1 MYNNSNN
8 NSLQL
13 FRYDNNTVRTITQDD
28 GSIWFVAADV
38 ARVLDIQNIRQ
49 NLNELD
55 DDEKMTV
62 CNTYS
67 HSQRGGAQYFTLISE
82 SGLYALIFKSRKE
95 EARNFSRWVRR
106 EVLPSIRQ
114 HGYFVNDEKINSL
127 NSSDKIIGEVLTELK
142 YTREENRRLRAQ
154 LETNKP
160 KVALADLLVS
170 TRGAVTFQE
179 ASIFLTQ
186 HGIKKIGQNKLF
198 ELLRDC
204 GLLCSRKGK
213 QWNHPTAEAVNRGYF
228 SLQVSSDPSRVTV
241 MITQKF
247 LMRLLDDF
255 TREQLPIVYAINNL
269 KEDTK

>member
-1 MYNNSNN
+1 M
-8 NSLQL
+8 
-13 FRYDNNTVRTITQDD
+13 
-28 GSIWFVAADV
+28 
-38 ARVLDIQNIRQ
+38 
-49 NLNELD
+49 
-55 DDEKMTV
+55 
-62 CNTYS
+62 
-67 HSQRGGAQYFTLISE
+67 
-82 SGLYALIFKSRKE
+82 
-95 EARNFSRWVRR
+95 
-106 EVLPSIRQ
+106 
-114 HGYFVNDEKINSL
+114 NDEKIHSL
-127 NSSDKIIGEVLTELK
+127 NSSDQVIGEILTELK

-198 ELLRDC
+198 ALLRES
-204 GLLCSRKGK
+204 GFLCSRKGK

-255 TREQLPIVYAINNL
+255 TREQLPIVYAINNS
-269 KEDTK
+269 KEDIK